1 MTSSSGSGNRQR
13 KIIHPV
19 RMNEEEYFL
28 LRQHANQLGVSLGR
42 LMRDIPLGKR
52 FRTRERKKLIADLG
66 RLGGLF
72 KLAMTKDHLAVHR
85 SDFQRLLSLIQMTLE
100 KVSKENDF
108 ESHSS

>member
-1 MTSSSGSGNRQR
+1 MTSSSGSENRQR

-19 RMNEEEYFL
+19 RMNETEYSL
-28 LRQHANQLGVSLGR
+28 MKQRANQLGMSLGR

-52 FRTRERKKLIADLG
+52 FRTRERKKVMADLG

-72 KLAMTKDHLAVHR
+72 KLAITKDHLAVYR